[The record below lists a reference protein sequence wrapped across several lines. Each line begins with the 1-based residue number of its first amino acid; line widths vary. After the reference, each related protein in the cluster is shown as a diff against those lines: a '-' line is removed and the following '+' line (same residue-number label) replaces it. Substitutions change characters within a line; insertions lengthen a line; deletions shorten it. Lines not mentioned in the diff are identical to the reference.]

1 MIQKLKP
8 VYVLALIAAIIS
20 CLIIVVY
27 NLTYVDTSNI
37 LTDKQ
42 AAAVT
47 AIYGGAKDDY
57 EVVPAEEWQPVLEN
71 SGNADLSKV
80 TKLIRKKSD
89 GSLAFECVVKGYK
102 NGFDIMV
109 GVDGGTVAGV
119 AIVSVGEETPGL
131 GTNTNKPE
139 FLDNFKG
146 ITDKAT
152 IVKTTPSNAGEVQAV
167 TSATFSSRGVANAVN
182 IALAAEAVIND
193 SKIDYIM
200 NAFESRNGGEAQ

>member
-1 MIQKLKP
+1 MIEKLKP

-47 AIYGGAKDDY
+47 TIYGGVKDDY
-57 EVVPAEEWQPVLEN
+57 EIVPLMVR
-71 SGNADLSKV
+71 NADNENEPTEIGKKLTDAGIDIAKV
-80 TKLIRKKSD
+80 IRKKSD
-89 GSLAFECVVKGYK
+89 GSLAFECLVKGYK
-102 NGFDIMV
+102 KGFDIMV
-109 GVDGGTVAGV
+109 GVKDGAVAGV

-131 GTNTNKPE
+131 GTNTNDPK

-146 ITDKAT
+146 ISDKAT
-152 IVKTTPSNAGEVQAV
+152 IVKTTPSYAGEVQAV
-167 TSATFSSRGVANAVN
+167 TSATFSSKGVATAVN
-182 IALAAEAVIND
+182 TALEAFKTV
-193 SKIDYIM
+193 
-200 NAFESRNGGEAQ
+200 GGEAQ

>member
-27 NLTYVDTSNI
+27 NLTYVDTTNI

-42 AAAVT
+42 AAAVMT
-47 AIYGGAKDDY
+47 IYGGAKDDY
-57 EVVPAEEWQPVLEN
+57 EVVPAEQWQSVLEK

-80 TKLIRKKSD
+80 TKLIRNKSD

-109 GVDGGTVAGV
+109 GVKDGAVAGV

-139 FLDNFKG
+139 FLNNFKG

-152 IVKTTPSNAGEVQAV
+152 IVKTTPSAAGEVQAV
-167 TSATFSSRGVANAVN
+167 TSATFSSKGVANAVN
-182 IALAAEAVIND
+182 IALEA
-193 SKIDYIM
+193 SKLV
-200 NAFESRNGGEAQ
+200 GGEAQ

>member
-1 MIQKLKP
+1 MKEKLKP

-27 NLTYVDTSNI
+27 NLTYVDTSNV

-42 AAAVT
+42 ADAVT
-47 AIYGGAKDDY
+47 TIYGGTRDDY
-57 EVVPAEEWQPVLEN
+57 AVVPADQWQPALEQT
-71 SGNADLSKV
+71 GDEELLKV
-80 TKLIRKKSD
+80 TKLIKKSD

-102 NGFDIMV
+102 KGFDIMV
-109 GVDGGTVAGV
+109 GVKDGAVAGV

-131 GTNTNKPE
+131 GTNTNDPK

-146 ITDKAT
+146 ISDKAT
-152 IVKTTPSNAGEVQAV
+152 IVKTSPSAAGEVQAV
-167 TSATFSSRGVANAVN
+167 TSATFSSKGVANAVN
-182 IALAAEAVIND
+182 IALEAYNVIQ
-193 SKIDYIM
+193 IDYIT

>member
-1 MIQKLKP
+1 MIEKLKP

-20 CLIIVVY
+20 GLIIVVY
-27 NLTYVDTSNI
+27 NLTYVDTTNI

-47 AIYGGAKDDY
+47 AIYGGTKDDF
-57 EVVPAEEWQPVLEN
+57 EVVPAEQWQPALEQ
-71 SGNADLSKV
+71 SGSADLSKV

-109 GVDGGTVAGV
+109 GVKEGTVEGV

-131 GTNTNKPE
+131 GTNTNDPA
-139 FLDNFKG
+139 FLGNFKG
-146 ITDKAT
+146 ITDKAS
-152 IVKTTPSNAGEVQAV
+152 IVKTTPSAAGEVQAV
-167 TSATFSSRGVANAVN
+167 TSATFSSKGVAKAVN
-182 IALAAEAVIND
+182 IALEAYGVIQ
-193 SKIDYIM
+193 IDYVT
-200 NAFESRNGGEAQ
+200 NAFGSRNGGEAQ

>member
-1 MIQKLKP
+1 MIEKLKP

-20 CLIIVVY
+20 GLIIVVY
-27 NLTYVDTSNI
+27 NLTYVDTTNI

-47 AIYGGAKDDY
+47 TIYGGTKDDF
-57 EVVPAEEWQPVLEN
+57 EVVPAENWQSVLEQ

-109 GVDGGTVAGV
+109 GVKDGAVAGV

-139 FLDNFKG
+139 FLDSFKG
-146 ITDKAT
+146 ISDKAA
-152 IVKTTPSNAGEVQAV
+152 IVKTTPAYAGEVQAV
-167 TSATFSSRGVANAVN
+167 TSATFSSKGVASAVN
-182 IALAAEAVIND
+182 IALEANDVID
-193 SKIDYIM
+193 MDFLT
-200 NAFESRNGGEAQ
+200 NAF

>member
-8 VYVLALIAAIIS
+8 IYMLALIAAVIS
-20 CLIIVVY
+20 GLIIVVY
-27 NLTYVDTSNI
+27 NLTYVDTTNI

-47 AIYGGAKDDY
+47 TIYGGTKDDF
-57 EVVPAEEWQPVLEN
+57 EVVPAEQWQPAFEK
-71 SGNADLSKV
+71 SGSADLSKV

-109 GVDGGTVAGV
+109 GVKDGAVAGV
-119 AIVSVGEETPGL
+119 AVVSVGEETPGL

-146 ITDKAT
+146 ISDKAV
-152 IVKTTPSNAGEVQAV
+152 IVKTTPSKAGEVQAV
-167 TSATFSSRGVANAVN
+167 TSATFSSKGVASAVN
-182 IALAAEAVIND
+182 IALEA
-193 SKIDYIM
+193 SKLV
-200 NAFESRNGGEAQ
+200 GGEAQ

>member
-27 NLTYVDTSNI
+27 NLTYVDTTNV

-47 AIYGGAKDDY
+47 TIYGGTAEDFEIVPLITKNENGDSVPTELSQKLTDEGLNIAK
-57 EVVPAEEWQPVLEN
+57 V
-71 SGNADLSKV
+71 
-80 TKLIRKKSD
+80 IRKKSD
-89 GSLAFECVVKGYK
+89 GSLAFECLVKGYK

-109 GVDGGTVAGV
+109 GVKDGAVAGV

-131 GTNTNKPE
+131 GTNTNDPE
-139 FLDNFKG
+139 FLGKFKG
-146 ITDKAT
+146 ISDKAT
-152 IVKTTPSNAGEVQAV
+152 IVKTTPANDGEVQAV
-167 TSATFSSRGVANAVN
+167 TSATFSSRGVATAVN
-182 IALAAEAVIND
+182 TALEAFKTI
-193 SKIDYIM
+193 
-200 NAFESRNGGEAQ
+200 GGEAL